1 MSRAPLVIINPAAG
15 GGRARRSVDWVRE
28 RLAPRSEARIEI
40 TRRPGDAEALAGNA
54 ARLGHD
60 RVIAIGG
67 DGTVQEVVN
76 GLLSAGAQATM
87 GIVPLG
93 SGNDLARSLAL
104 PAELATAWRT
114 AIGHAA
120 RPIDVAHA
128 RNGAGGER
136 WFASAGG
143 IGFDAQVAA
152 AMADRRGWQAGRA
165 GYLLTTLA
173 ELRRF
178 EHRRIR
184 LTVDGEAETGD
195 MLFVAIANGAY
206 YGGGMRIAPD
216 ALVDDG
222 LLDVCVV
229 GDISR
234 LTVLRQLPNLY
245 RGTHVNHPAV
255 SLRTGTTIEAEADG
269 GGTTRIHLDGEP
281 FGSLPLHVTIG
292 HRALVVAAPE

>member
-1 MSRAPLVIINPAAG
+1 MSLAPLVIINPAAG
-15 GGRARRSVDWVRE
+15 DGRARRSVAWMRE
-28 RLAPRSEARIEI
+28 RLAARPEARLEV
-40 TRRPGDAEALAGNA
+40 TRRAGDAEALAA
-54 ARLGHD
+54 DAVQHGHD
-60 RVIAIGG
+60 RVIAVGG

-76 GLLSAGAQATM
+76 GLLSGSEPASM

-104 PAELATAWRT
+104 PAELATAWTT
-114 AIGHAA
+114 AIGHVT
-120 RPIDVAHA
+120 RRIDVARA
-128 RNGAGGER
+128 RNGAGDLR

-152 AMADRRGWQAGRA
+152 AMADRSGWQAGRA
-165 GYLLTTLA
+165 GYLLTTLT

-178 EHRRIR
+178 ENRHIR
-184 LTVDGEAETGD
+184 LTIDGQTETGD

-206 YGGGMRIAPD
+206 YGGGMRIAPG
-216 ALVDDG
+216 AHVDDG
-222 LLDVCVV
+222 LVDVCVV

-255 SLRTGTTIEAEADG
+255 SMRSGSIIEADSDDA
-269 GGTTRIHLDGEP
+269 TRIHLDGEP
-281 FGSLPLHVTIG
+281 FGSLPLHVTVG
-292 HRALVVAAPE
+292 LRTLAVAAAE